1 MKGMLTGPVT
11 ILNWS
16 FPRADVSRELQ
27 SKQLALA
34 LRDEVVD
41 LENAGIHAIQVD
53 EPAIR
58 EGVSVVN
65 VPSSLSILTVL
76 SYRFVVLTGTPT
88 LNGRLIR
95 SSFLQPE
102 LLTGCKPTLTF
113 ATLTSETFS
122 LPSSVLTLMSSLLRL
137 LRVT

>member
-41 LENAGIHAIQVD
+41 LEKAGIHAIQVD

-58 EGVSVVN
+58 EGVSVFKALSFVLRLI
-65 VPSSLSILTVL
+65 VSSCP
-76 SYRFVVLTGTPT
+76 FVVLTGTPIS
-88 LNGRLIR
+88 NGRLTR
-95 SSFLQPE
+95 SSLPQPV
-102 LLTGCKPTLTF
+102 LLTSCRPTLTS
-113 ATLTSETFS
+113 ATPTLETFS
-122 LPSSVLTLMSSLLRL
+122 LPSSVLTLMSSR
-137 LRVT
+137 